1 MARSIHPFSSGQVQ
15 ESAPNHLLTENQPP
29 SFPGPLHKGRP
40 WRVLG
45 ARQCLDPVE
54 HSTRGNVPNKICAEQ
69 RVAEA
74 LLETLG
80 SWLQIQPRF
89 FLKARQTEGDFSG
102 HFAVPSLLWV
112 GVGTLKGK
120 RKKKPGTQCER
131 RSLAG
136 VLVPGLVERNLNPR
150 RIRPGSP
157 ALVAESQLRAAGSWA
172 PGWGIRASEK
182 TGPSQ
187 PRVTLGSRCSR
198 VTPACRQRLK

>member
-1 MARSIHPFSSGQVQ
+1 M
-15 ESAPNHLLTENQPP
+15 
-29 SFPGPLHKGRP
+29 
-40 WRVLG
+40 
-45 ARQCLDPVE
+45 E

-136 VLVPGLVERNLNPR
+136 VLVPGLVERNLNPPQNQTGEPR
-150 RIRPGSP
+150 AGGREPAPRGRILGAWLGNPGEREDRAQP
-157 ALVAESQLRAAGSWA
+157 AKSHPWLQVLPGDTGLQTKAEVKGHAQ
-172 PGWGIRASEK
+172 
-182 TGPSQ
+182 
-187 PRVTLGSRCSR
+187 
-198 VTPACRQRLK
+198 